1 MTKKTTYLIGILLTI
16 LLGTY
21 FYISCCSTCGTSVKD
36 ETTNEVTP
44 TPSETKPTSTSY
56 PFSFNDGDYAY
67 ETNDNFNFNM
77 SSSSI
82 LLPLSEKVEKGISG
96 LKDYITTNTGK
107 VLNITGYYKGDEA
120 NKSAYPNLGIA
131 RANAVKNYLVEKGIA
146 SSTLNISGKLN
157 DDMVSGDDNVYLG
170 PVTYS
175 ISGETA
181 DLAEELK
188 ALYDKVKDDPLV
200 LNFNTGEA
208 SINLTTEQRQKIADI
223 SRYLDKVDGAKCSA
237 TGHTDSQGQRA
248 TNIRLGLERA
258 DFAKSYLISNGIS
271 DAKIVTSSKGPDV
284 PIASNTTE
292 EGRSQNRRTVVTL
305 N

>member
-21 FYISCCSTCGTSVKD
+21 FYISCCSTCGAPIKEEVS
-36 ETTNEVTP
+36 NEVTP
-44 TPSETKPTSTSY
+44 IPEETKPTATSY
-56 PFSFNDGDYAY
+56 PFSLKDGDYAY

-82 LLPLSEKVEKGISG
+82 LLPLSEKVDKGILG
-96 LKDYITTNTGK
+96 IKDHLATHTDK
-107 VLNITGYYKGDEA
+107 VLNITGFYKSDEA

-131 RANAVKNYLVEKGIA
+131 RANAVKNYLVDKGIA
-146 SSTLNISGKLN
+146 SSTLNISGELN
-157 DDMVSGDDNVYLG
+157 DDMISSDENVYSG
-170 PVTYS
+170 PVAYS
-175 ISGETA
+175 ISGENA

-188 ALYDKVKDDPLV
+188 TLYDKIKADPLV

-237 TGHTDSQGQRA
+237 IGHTDSQGQRA

-258 DFAKSYLISNGIS
+258 DFAKSYLINNGIS
-271 DAKIVTSSKGPDV
+271 EAKIVTSSKGPDV